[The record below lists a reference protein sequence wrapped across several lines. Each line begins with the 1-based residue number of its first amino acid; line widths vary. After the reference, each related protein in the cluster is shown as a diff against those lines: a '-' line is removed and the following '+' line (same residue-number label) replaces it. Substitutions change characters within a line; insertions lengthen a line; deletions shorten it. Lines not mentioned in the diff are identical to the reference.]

1 MRVALFAALL
11 VSAVGSSAS
20 AQTYMRAGTERG
32 QSVAINERYRLDGV
46 IQAEIVQVPL
56 ARTGR
61 TQYSILIA
69 DFDCARATRSAR
81 SEIQFSSR
89 RDPVQTNFTPALVAT
104 NTNPA
109 VAEQLRLIC
118 QPTGAEDRFTIREL
132 VPVLPQ

>member
-11 VSAVGSSAS
+11 VSAGGASAS

-32 QSVAINERYRLDGV
+32 QSIAINERYRLDGV

-56 ARTGR
+56 ARRGR
-61 TQYSILIA
+61 AQYSILIA

-89 RDPVQTNFTPALVAT
+89 RDPVQTNFTPPLVTTSA
-104 NTNPA
+104 NPA

-132 VPVLPQ
+132 VPVRPQ